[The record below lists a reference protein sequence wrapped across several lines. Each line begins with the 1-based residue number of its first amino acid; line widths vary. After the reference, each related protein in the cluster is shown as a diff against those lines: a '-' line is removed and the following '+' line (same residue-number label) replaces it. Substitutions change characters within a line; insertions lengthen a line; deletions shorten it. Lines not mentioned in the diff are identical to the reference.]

1 MIRKFLIFA
10 LVVCVCVGLPAAQQA
25 VIDRAA
31 DLDGFIFANKGA
43 GRKFELTVRVIAPT
57 TQGNTNLAVEDSSG
71 TAILNLGPKPP
82 SRKLSAGD
90 TINVSGEI
98 VRRDN
103 GQLIA
108 DCRPPRLIAHGP
120 APVPVEASASTLL
133 VGKCYGRLVHLTG
146 TVIDAFQDEIDP
158 DFLILIIDCDD
169 GKIYATAKKPIA
181 EPLGAAAGLIGR
193 GISIKGVCARLYRGG
208 RQFIGY
214 CVRPYSIA
222 DIQILT
228 PQPDPFNVPDLENM
242 FMTPPADISA
252 LGRRRVTG
260 RVIASYGKHNIM
272 IKTPDGRTILANLV
286 DDRIP
291 AYGDAVQITGFPE
304 SNLFHINLVR
314 AIWRKATS
322 CKTTEDAP
330 EQVTVRSLTTD
341 IQGQTKFN
349 HLMHGRTVCLRGRV
363 LSLPP
368 ADSDSGRLYLQDGDS
383 VLPVE
388 TGTCK
393 AALADL
399 SCGCEVE
406 VTGICSI
413 ESENWRPNSA
423 FPHIKGMVV
432 VLRTPTDI
440 RILAHPP
447 WWTVGRLAAVIGA
460 LLGMLAGIF
469 IWNRSL
475 NRRAERRGR
484 ELAEEKVA
492 HVASDLKVEERTR
505 LAVELHDS
513 LAQNLTGVSLEID
526 TADKLAGVDD
536 KAMHDHLDRASRTL
550 KSCRDEL
557 RNCLWDLRNRA
568 LEEASMDEAIRQT
581 LAPHTTNVQLAVR
594 FNVPRER
601 ISDNTAHAIL
611 RIIRELTIN
620 AVRHGKASEIW
631 VAGSVDGDR
640 LLFSVRDNGSGFD
653 PSAAPGFE
661 EGHYGLVGINERI
674 ESFEGEFKIES
685 TIGKGTR
692 ATVAFSLSDPTH
704 SPLTSTSS
712 HAAENKNSHS
722 R

>member
-10 LVVCVCVGLPAAQQA
+10 LVACAWVGLQATQQA

-31 DLDGFIFANKGA
+31 DLDGLVFANEGA

-120 APVPVEASASTLL
+120 APVPVEASASALL
-133 VGKCYGRLVHLTG
+133 AGKCYGRLVHLTG

-208 RQFIGY
+208 RQFVGY
-214 CVRPYSIA
+214 CVRPYRIT

-228 PQPDPFNVPDLENM
+228 PQPDPFNVPDLDNL
-242 FMTPPADISA
+242 FTTQPTAISA
-252 LGRRRVTG
+252 LGRRRITG
-260 RVIASYGKHNIM
+260 RVIASYGKRNIM
-272 IKTPDGRTILANLV
+272 IKTLDGRTILANLV
-286 DDRIP
+286 DDRMP
-291 AYGDAVQITGFPE
+291 AYGETVQITGFPE
-304 SNLFHINLVR
+304 SNLFHVNLVR

-322 CKTTEDAP
+322 CEITEDAP
-330 EQVTVRSLTTD
+330 EQVTIRSLTTNSR
-341 IQGQTKFN
+341 GQTKFN
-349 HLMHGRTVCLRGRV
+349 HLMHGRAVRLRGRV

-368 ADSDSGRLYLQDGDS
+368 ADSDGGRLYLQDEDC

-388 TGTCK
+388 TGICK
-393 AALADL
+393 AALADFAY
-399 SCGCEVE
+399 GCEVE
-406 VTGICSI
+406 VTGICAI

-440 RILAHPP
+440 RILAQPP

-469 IWNRSL
+469 IWNRAL
-475 NRRAERRGR
+475 NRQAERRGQ
-484 ELAEEKVA
+484 ELAEEKIA

-568 LEEASMDEAIRQT
+568 LEETSMDEAIRQT
-581 LAPHTTNVQLAVR
+581 LAPHTTSAELAVR
-594 FNVPRER
+594 FNVPRAR

-620 AVRHGKASEIW
+620 AVRHGRASKIW
-631 VAGSVDGDR
+631 VAGGVDGDK
-640 LLFSVRDNGSGFD
+640 LFFSVRDNGIGFD
-653 PSAAPGFE
+653 PVAAPGFE
-661 EGHYGLVGINERI
+661 EGHYGLVGINERV

-692 ATVAFSLSDPTH
+692 ATVSFNLSRPSH
-704 SPLTSTSS
+704 SPLT
-712 HAAENKNSHS
+712 HAKQPCSK